1 MIKLK
6 FCCKELLEMFRLARC
21 DLGKDVD
28 GGGFLKV
35 LDFNHD
41 ILHLYGDAM
50 SRFYYCPYC
59 GNLTKDIRIED

>member
-1 MIKLK
+1 
-6 FCCKELLEMFRLARC
+6 MFRLARC
-21 DLGKDVD
+21 EFGKDVD
-28 GGGFLKV
+28 GGGFLKL

-41 ILHLYGDAM
+41 ILNLYGDGM